1 MAQVEGLGQVIAS
14 ALLLACGGRKTAA
27 YTNLRHKNATELI
40 TAAQQEPGLHGLLD
54 GLDNDLSTGRAS
66 PRAGVGGKVTCSS
79 PSDGLSTSASDV
91 FLPPKLLAAHFLRW
105 ASSTTV
111 ILRTRSPAE

>member
-1 MAQVEGLGQVIAS
+1 MAQVEGPGQVIAS

-27 YTNLRHKNATELI
+27 YTNLWHKNATELI

-66 PRAGVGGKVTCSS
+66 PRAGVGG
-79 PSDGLSTSASDV
+79 
-91 FLPPKLLAAHFLRW
+91 
-105 ASSTTV
+105 
-111 ILRTRSPAE
+111 RSPVHPYRTV